1 MENWQNTFGK
11 SAFRIFDQ
19 SNLEL
24 FAEERMTAET
34 SFAIDDALALSVS
47 DNALPAMRLWV
58 HEHSIVLGIPDSR
71 LPHLDN
77 ALDYAAAMGHEVIIR
92 NSGGLAVVLDHDV
105 LNISLILPG
114 SKHLGIHEG
123 YDLMVAFIGHMLR
136 DLTDKIEAYEIVGSY
151 CPGDYDLSI
160 GGRKFAGIS
169 QRRVKDGVAVQI
181 YLDAAGDSRK
191 RAELVRNFYEIGIGG
206 KTVKN
211 PPPAIQPETMASLS
225 ELLGVQL
232 NTAELGKRAIL
243 SLETLSDGVSYIDFS
258 DQEMAAFKTRLEQMK
273 KRNEPIHCHKSDN

>member
-1 MENWQNTFGK
+1 MENWQETFEK
-11 SAFRIFDQ
+11 TAFRIFDQ
-19 SNLEL
+19 SKTET
-24 FAEERMTAET
+24 FAGERMTAEM

-47 DNALPAMRLWV
+47 ETTLPAMRLWV
-58 HEHSIVLGIPDSR
+58 HNPSIVLGIPDSR
-71 LPHLDN
+71 LPHLPE
-77 ALDYAAAMGHEVIIR
+77 ALDYAAVQGHDVIIR

-123 YDLMVAFIGHMLR
+123 YDLMVAFVRYMLR

-191 RAELVRNFYEIGIGG
+191 RAELVKDFYNIGLGG
-206 KTVKN
+206 ETVKN
-211 PPPAIQPETMASLS
+211 PPPDIRPETMASLS
-225 ELLGVQL
+225 ELLGISISA
-232 NTAELGKRAIL
+232 NDLGRRAIL
-243 SLETLSDGVSYIDFS
+243 SLDSLSAGCSFS
-258 DQEMAAFKTRLEQMK
+258 DFTVKELADFQTRLQQMK
-273 KRNEPIHCHKSDN
+273 KRNEPIRCHKSDN

>member
-1 MENWQNTFGK
+1 
-11 SAFRIFDQ
+11 
-19 SNLEL
+19 
-24 FAEERMTAET
+24 MTAET

-71 LPHLDN
+71 LPHLKK
-77 ALDYAAAMGHEVIIR
+77 ALDYAASMGHEVIIR

-123 YDLMVAFIGHMLR
+123 YDLMVAFVRHMLC

-206 KTVKN
+206 ETVKN
-211 PPPAIQPETMASLS
+211 PPPAIRPETMASLS

-232 NTAELGKRAIL
+232 TAAELGKRAIL
-243 SLETLSDGVSYIDFS
+243 SLETLSDGVSNTNFS
-258 DQEMAAFKTRLEQMK
+258 NQEMSAFKTRLEQMK